1 MPDDGSECCFDGA
14 YCPNGY
20 SCSKGSFCCSKS
32 NPNDCTKMTMAM
44 GSVPTVRDTQLAQTP
59 SVPIQYH
66 PTNSLQPAYTLNPNY
81 QNNLITSAN
90 ADKVLLSTGVVV
102 TISVLSVFLFCV
114 VLLWCLYFIYLNNE
128 KDLRIK
134 KFEEWV
140 KDGNSHKSED
150 RENLTGNEQ
159 GWSSRDNP
167 LFERPKSASV
177 VGLAPIREMNSE
189 FNRNFTQTPPYSS
202 QSSLSKHRIRT
213 KTNQQE
219 QI

>member
-32 NPNDCTKMTMAM
+32 NPNDCIKMMMAM
-44 GSVPTVRDTQLAQTP
+44 GSVPTVRDTQLVHTP
-59 SVPIQYH
+59 NVPIQYP

-90 ADKVLLSTGVVV
+90 VDKVLLSTGAVI
-102 TISVLSVFLFCV
+102 TISVLSIFLFFV

-128 KDLRIK
+128 KNLRIK

-140 KDGNSHKSED
+140 KDGNSRKIED
-150 RENLTGNEQ
+150 RENLTGNEI

-167 LFERPKSASV
+167 LIERPKSESV
-177 VGLAPIREMNSE
+177 VGREMNSE
-189 FNRNFTQTPPYSS
+189 FNRNFTQTPPFPS

-213 KTNQQE
+213 KTNQQDE
-219 QI
+219 V